1 MIFFVKSTYIHEI
14 FQKIIIKY
22 HNHPY
27 IDLYIIIMYTYYYL
41 HKFEEKIVKPP
52 PPRLVKNADSD
63 GFGYPK
69 LGF

>member
-1 MIFFVKSTYIHEI
+1 
-14 FQKIIIKY
+14 
-22 HNHPY
+22 
-27 IDLYIIIMYTYYYL
+27 MYTYYYL
-41 HKFEEKIVKPP
+41 HKFEEKIVKPPP